1 MQDGDGLDAE
11 DLRDR
16 ANRLRQAMPPRA
28 PATPPRE
35 NGRRLG
41 TINRSETEEIRIN
54 WSEFEGHPFFSIR
67 MWKRY
72 DDGTWWPDKRGIA
85 IRVRELP
92 DLVVAISE
100 AIELASEVADDWQ
113 RKRAV
118 PGRQPSGCKGP
129 IASNGPPG
137 DKDAPY

>member
-1 MQDGDGLDAE
+1 MQDDDGLGAD

-16 ANRLRQAMPPRA
+16 AQNLRRSMPPRA
-28 PATPPRE
+28 SAAPPPE

-41 TINRSETEEIRIN
+41 TINRSESEEIRIN
-54 WSEFEGHPFFSIR
+54 WSEFEGHPFLSIR

-92 DLVVAISE
+92 DLVVAMAE
-100 AIELASEVADDWQ
+100 AIDLAQDVADNWH
-113 RKRAV
+113 RK
-118 PGRQPSGCKGP
+118 
-129 IASNGPPG
+129 
-137 DKDAPY
+137 